1 MRACVHAYVRAYVH
15 VCIRACLRVYHTA
28 PQLRPPFLR
37 PTFRKK
43 EGGGGHNNEDLRF
56 LAVKPPPP
64 LPQIHVLCSAVED
77 ENSFDRHA

>member
-1 MRACVHAYVRAYVH
+1 MCLYLNNACVHAYVRAYVH

-43 EGGGGHNNEDLRF
+43 EGGHNNEDLRF

-64 LPQIHVLCSAVED
+64 PSHEFTYSVV
-77 ENSFDRHA
+77 R